1 MFACPKCFSGEIRV
15 FGTYYTEDGRIVR
28 KRRCLDC
35 DARWNTVQGLEKV
48 LPSTVK
54 LLTPS
59 WRNEEGRMKLVE
71 LVDVAESA

>member
-1 MFACPKCFSGEIRV
+1 M
-15 FGTYYTEDGRIVR
+15 R
-28 KRRCLDC
+28 KRKCLDC

-48 LPSTVK
+48 LPPTVK

-71 LVDVAESA
+71 LVDVAKSA